1 MSQPQPPRNRR
12 RARSGD
18 GPAGS
23 CSGSG
28 DGDASGIVLY
38 SYLLSPFAAKVHCFL
53 LYKGLP
59 FETFFVDP
67 RRVREQLPLGR
78 QIPVLR
84 IGEELR
90 NDSTP
95 IGLWIDE
102 RFPEPPRLL
111 PRDPAARQTVLE
123 IDRWVTQ
130 RLIPLAFRTMLA
142 DGEPLLVRIR
152 NRRRGARA
160 LQATVPGGLP
170 LALRIL
176 YPLIVSRP
184 GFIQRQ
190 LALAEPGRPLPELQA
205 AVRGEM
211 RAHLAGG
218 PFLGGRSE
226 PSLAD
231 LAAHPQLALPYRAGY
246 LGAEHPFEDEVLS
259 EWLERVDG
267 LLDPARPLL
276 PVALVE
282 RRMPWESG
290 ISAGRGARRG
300 APERAG
306 GGSG

>member
-1 MSQPQPPRNRR
+1 M
-12 RARSGD
+12 
-18 GPAGS
+18 
-23 CSGSG
+23 
-28 DGDASGIVLY
+28 LY

-53 LYKGLP
+53 QYEGLP

-67 RRVREQLPLGR
+67 RRVREELPLGR

-95 IGLWIDE
+95 IGLWLDE
-102 RFPEPPRLL
+102 RFPERPRLL
-111 PRDPAARQTVLE
+111 PRDPAAREAVFE

-142 DGEPLLVRIR
+142 EGEPLLVRIR
-152 NRRRGARA
+152 NRRRGVRA
-160 LQATVPGGLP
+160 LQATVPAGLP
-170 LALRIL
+170 WLLRVL

-184 GFIQRQ
+184 GFIRRQ
-190 LALAEPGRPLPELQA
+190 LALAEPSRPLRELQA
-205 AVRGEM
+205 AVRAEM

-218 PFLGGRSE
+218 PFLGGRSD

-246 LGAEHPFEDEVLS
+246 LGAEHFLEDAVLT

-276 PVALVE
+276 PTGLVE
-282 RRMPWESG
+282 RRLPWESG
-290 ISAGRGARRG
+290 FSAGRVA
-300 APERAG
+300 AERAA
-306 GGSG
+306 GGSD

>member
-1 MSQPQPPRNRR
+1 MSQTQSPRP
-12 RARSGD
+12 RS
-18 GPAGS
+18 
-23 CSGSG
+23 
-28 DGDASGIVLY
+28 DAAPEIVLY

-53 LYKGLP
+53 QYKGLR
-59 FETFFVDP
+59 FETVFVDP
-67 RRVREQLPLGR
+67 RRVREELPLGR

-84 IGEELR
+84 IGEALR

-95 IGLWIDE
+95 IGLWLDE
-102 RFPEPPRLL
+102 RFPERPRLL
-111 PRDPAARQTVLE
+111 PHDSAAREAVLG

-142 DGEPLLVRIR
+142 EGEPLLVRIR

-160 LQATVPGGLP
+160 LHATVPGGLP

-184 GFIQRQ
+184 GFIRRQ

-205 AVRGEM
+205 DVRAEM

-226 PSLAD
+226 PGLAD

-246 LGAEHPFEDEVLS
+246 LGAEHPFEDAVVS
-259 EWLERVDG
+259 AWLERVGG

-276 PVALVE
+276 PPALVE
-282 RRMPWESG
+282 RSMPWESG
-290 ISAGRGARRG
+290 ISAGRGAP
-300 APERAG
+300 ARAG
-306 GGSG
+306 DGSG